1 MEVFRH
7 LKGLFS
13 NQKSEDSPEEMSL
26 RYIEAVQEQLRELDI
41 HVSRWESE
49 LLTLT
54 ERQKRL
60 ALERGLARQQ
70 AELAVQQ
77 DNLELARRL
86 LGEAHESERRIQEA
100 AEEAVS
106 LKGRLDG
113 LKARYARA
121 NQELRAAKEKR
132 DELISRSRAA
142 LTQLNTNRTM
152 SEDRDFVTAVDR
164 IKDRAIWAEAE
175 REAKMGRQ
183 STIDE
188 EIELMLKNKEKEES
202 KEEGKEQK

>member
-1 MEVFRH
+1 MEVFRR

-13 NQKSEDSPEEMSL
+13 NQKSEDSPEEISL

-49 LLTLT
+49 LLMLT

-86 LGEAHESERRIQEA
+86 LGEAHECERRIQEA

-106 LKGRLDG
+106 LKGRLDE
-113 LKARYARA
+113 LKARYASA
-121 NQELRAAKEKR
+121 NQELRAAKERR

-142 LTQLNTNRTM
+142 LTQLNTNRTI

-188 EIELMLKNKEKEES
+188 EIELMLKNKEKEE
-202 KEEGKEQK
+202 GKEMK